1 MSPFSSIPL
10 TNSASSATSFNCPS
24 CGQELDVDEQT
35 MEMQT
40 EIPCPGCGATVPIG
54 SADMDDLKF

>member
-10 TNSASSATSFNCPS
+10 TALRVDR
-24 CGQELDVDEQT
+24 LDVDEQT

-40 EIPCPGCGATVPIG
+40 EIPCPGCSATVPIG